1 MGLIAGE
8 IWKIEL
14 ETESL
19 DLAKARLEMASVS
32 SIFPTFSH
40 AFSNAI

>member
-1 MGLIAGE
+1 
-8 IWKIEL
+8 L

-19 DLAKARLEMASVS
+19 DLAKARLEMASVL
-32 SIFPTFSH
+32 SIFPTFLH